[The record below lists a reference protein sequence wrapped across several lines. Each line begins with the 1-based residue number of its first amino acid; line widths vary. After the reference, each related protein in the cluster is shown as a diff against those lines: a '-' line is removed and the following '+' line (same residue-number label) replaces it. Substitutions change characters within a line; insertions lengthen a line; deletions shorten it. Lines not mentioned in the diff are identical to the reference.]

1 MKNILYTFIYLLAL
15 ASASLFIHQAVA
27 QQRAPS
33 VSPLVEVEIGA
44 APSNGYDFSSQIR
57 VPATAV
63 IRQKANST
71 KYSYAGPILFFVIA
85 LPFAVW
91 MAISKKLKSYS
102 EDTKA
107 AYYSNVSQFTPY
119 KTEYQK
125 HDEEVDE
132 DDIDYPKSA

>member
-1 MKNILYTFIYLLAL
+1 MKSTLYTFIYLLAL

-44 APSNGYDFSSQIR
+44 APSKGYDFSSQKR

-63 IRQKANST
+63 IRQKENST
-71 KYSYAGPILFFVIA
+71 KYSYAGPILFFIFA

-91 MAISKKLKSYS
+91 IAIAKKLKNYS
-102 EDTKA
+102 DDSKP
-107 AYYSNVSQFTPY
+107 AYFSNVSQFTPY
-119 KTEYQK
+119 KTDYQK
-125 HDEEVDE
+125 HDHEIDDDE
-132 DDIDYPKSA
+132 NDYPKSA